1 MKHSQL
7 ARVRARKQYIEAVF
21 KSSIQSLYDQ
31 IFVLKVIRAFY
42 RVTLNKDYIIPDSQH
57 SNSWQLASERV

>member
-42 RVTLNKDYIIPDSQH
+42 RVTLNKDYIIPDSHH